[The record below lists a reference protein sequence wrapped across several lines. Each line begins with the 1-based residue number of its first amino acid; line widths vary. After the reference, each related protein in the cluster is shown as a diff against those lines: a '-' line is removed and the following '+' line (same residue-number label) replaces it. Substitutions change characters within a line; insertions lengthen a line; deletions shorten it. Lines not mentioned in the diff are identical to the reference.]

1 MSGARLAESAAPAF
15 ARHETFHP
23 RFGWLRKAVDHASR
37 DPGVFNRPDAPVILG
52 VGKNMVNAIR
62 YWGLAFKLLQTAPNP
77 DRPRVPLY
85 EPTEFGRRLLSDE
98 GWDPWLEDPGSLWLL
113 HWSLLQPTCI
123 APVWWVTFHDFPPQQ
138 FIETQLTA
146 QVIELAAA
154 AAWEGVLQASVR
166 KDVDCLLRT
175 YTVRQHGRSGLDELL
190 DCPFRE
196 LGLLETVPGGSGF
209 RFVDGAKPSLPD
221 AVVTYACLQFMAAS
235 GDARSISIARLSH
248 DPGSPGG
255 AFRLPERALSDA
267 LARLA
272 GHTPGL
278 QVAEP
283 GGLRQLLVDSDPAA
297 FAETVI
303 TRYYEESD
311 RAVQVPA

>member
-1 MSGARLAESAAPAF
+1 MSGARLAESAAAAF

-23 RFGWLRKAVDHASR
+23 RFGWLRKAVDHASQ
-37 DPGVFNRPDAPVILG
+37 DPGVFHRPDAPVILG

-85 EPTEFGRRLLSDE
+85 EPTDFGRRLLGDD

-113 HWSLLQPTCI
+113 HWSLLQPTCT
-123 APVWWVTFHDFPPQQ
+123 APVWWVTFHDFAPQQ
-138 FIETQLTA
+138 FTEAQLTA
-146 QVIELAAA
+146 QVIELSAAA
-154 AAWEGVLQASVR
+154 GWQGVLQASVR

-196 LGLLETVPGGSGF
+196 LGLLETVPGGAGF
-209 RFVDGAKPSLPD
+209 RFVDGPKPSLPD
-221 AVVTYACLQFMAAS
+221 AVVSYACLQFMAAS

-255 AFRLPERALSDA
+255 AFRLPERALGEA
-267 LARLA
+267 LGRVAA
-272 GHTPGL
+272 HTPGL

-283 GGLRQLLVDSDPAA
+283 GGLRQLLVDADPAA
-297 FAETVI
+297 LAETVI

-311 RAVQVPA
+311 VAAPVPA